1 MEEEEEEMK
10 TEEQSSV
17 SVSSHQ
23 LLDQLVYPPMMV
35 QTFFTAALDVI
46 EVFNNNSSLNY

>member
-10 TEEQSSV
+10 MEELSSV

-23 LLDQLVYPPMMV
+23 LLDQLVYPLMMM
-35 QTFFTAALDVI
+35 
-46 EVFNNNSSLNY
+46 ECSSRRLWML

>member
-10 TEEQSSV
+10 TEELSSV

-23 LLDQLVYPPMMV
+23 LLDQLV
-35 QTFFTAALDVI
+35 
-46 EVFNNNSSLNY
+46 SLR